1 MKEHFQYMRVQFFIE
16 VYKTC
21 HSTLI
26 QLDDNNLWKLD
37 FIEFKVLPQTV
48 MFWSL
53 TASSFPQHSI
63 TLLTPNQ
70 SRCRV
75 MKQEI
80 VRKRNESI
88 STIIIFICS
97 SLENGLQGSGNNKWM
112 CSQYFFAI
120 CWRTSDD
127 FYSLSAW
134 YRDRCSNLPSTFWMV
149 NCWTI
154 SNQSIKVK
162 KI

>member
-63 TLLTPNQ
+63 TLLTLNQ

-88 STIIIFICS
+88 STIIIFICR
-97 SLENGLQGSGNNKWM
+97 SLERLARQRQQQMNVLPI
-112 CSQYFFAI
+112 FFCHLLEDLRRFLFFI
-120 CWRTSDD
+120 C
-127 FYSLSAW
+127 L
-134 YRDRCSNLPSTFWMV
+134 V
-149 NCWTI
+149 
-154 SNQSIKVK
+154 
-162 KI
+162 